1 MHYTLKSVPFHFFQT
16 ADPEEWTSKVQTS
29 KLKVVAF
36 TLKSSQERNQR
47 NLNITFEE
55 YSYDAAI
62 IHVGINDIL
71 RSKDS
76 NDLNH
81 LPENVIKAG
90 KICPNHNI
98 DKILISGIIPWT
110 RTNVDISNINKKYAN
125 CLKIT
130 LNV

>member
-1 MHYTLKSVPFHFFQT
+1 M
-16 ADPEEWTSKVQTS
+16 
-29 KLKVVAF
+29 VAF
-36 TLKSSQERNQR
+36 TLKRSHERNQR
-47 NLNITFEE
+47 SLNITFEE

-62 IHVGINDIL
+62 IHIGINDIL

-90 KICPNHNI
+90 KICQNHNI
-98 DKILISGIIPWT
+98 DKILISGIIPST

-125 CLKIT
+125 CLKK
-130 LNV
+130 